1 MWSLFVALVLCC
13 ELLKPA
19 LGLRTQNHDRE
30 DLLRGLSRYEIVVP
44 ARVDDNGDPYPHTHH
59 FRKRSADAV
68 SGGWS
73 TSGPDRT
80 AYTLQ
85 AFGEKFHL
93 NLTADAGFLA
103 PTFSVYH
110 LGSPEYDPENDTHLQ
125 HCYYTGRVN
134 SHPESSVAVSVCSGL
149 LGAFRTQSSEYFIE
163 PLNNSDHDDD
173 SGNSKPHVV
182 YRRDHVKLH
191 NSGGSPC
198 GLHDDDKGNNH
209 NDTKKESDDV
219 HNRRFSSI
227 IDDLN
232 RIHRDVQNH
241 TELHRR
247 RKRFLSYPRHVEVM
261 VVADH
266 KMAKYH
272 GSGLRHYILAL
283 MSIVASIYRDPS
295 INNFVNIIVVKLV
308 IINNVQEGPSIS
320 ANAAATL
327 QNFCVWQ
334 QTQNVLDDSH
344 PNHHDTAILIT
355 RQDICRSSRK
365 CDTLGLA
372 ELGTMCDPFR
382 SCSINEDNGLSA
394 AFTVAHELGHV
405 FNMPHDDNYRCKE
418 EFQSSYAY
426 HVMAPTLSYNTK
438 PWSWSDCSA
447 KAITEFLDTGY
458 GQCLLDEPAPR
469 QPLPLPSRL
478 PGEIYDVDR
487 QCELVF
493 GPGSRVCPY
502 MAYYSTAAQETLP
515 TPMQKTCKRLWCMN
529 ADGIQKGCRTQ
540 HMPWADGT
548 PCGNNK
554 FCLQGDCVSTRSK
567 LKAIDGGWGP
577 WSKYGACSRT
587 CGGGVKYARRQ
598 CNNPS
603 PQNGG
608 KFCLGRR
615 MKFRSCNTKECPPG
629 SKDFREEQCAKFNGQ
644 HFNIN
649 GLPPYVRWVPK
660 YAGVLMK
667 DRCKLFCRVATGTA
681 YYRLK
686 NKVIDGTPCGPDTND
701 ICVQGMCRRAGCDRV
716 LNSKARRDKCG
727 VCGGDNSSCK
737 TVAGTFNLI
746 QYGYNDVATIPR
758 GATNIDIRQ
767 HGYYGR
773 VDDDNYLA
781 LRRSNGEYI
790 LNGNFVVS
798 MFKREIRVAGPAV
811 LEYSGSDNAIERVNG
826 TKRIEEDI
834 VVMVL
839 SVGKLYPPDIR
850 YSYSFPVEKP
860 QFRWDPNGPWGECS
874 KVCQGQKKKKVQCVR
889 EDDGHVVS
897 DQRCHHLN
905 KPGTVTSTCNLD
917 CEIMWVIAQTSEC
930 SVRCGTGTVS
940 RVIQCVKNPLSS
952 QPIVVDDKYCEDQ
965 RPSEVERCSGECL
978 PTHWEFTPWSECTRT
993 CGGGSRFRDASCL
1006 DSGGNPVSHDECD
1019 TSSRVVDQV
1028 CNDRACPQWVVN
1040 DWTGCSVTC
1049 GDGVRHRQAFCHNG
1063 VQEVELSDCETDS
1076 RPDMK
1081 QPCNLGECPTWHY
1094 GSWGQCTVTCGRG
1107 YRLRAVV
1114 CRTPK
1119 GEELEDSECDAAA
1132 RHIDV
1137 EDCEFAPCLELVPTT
1152 PPPPVWVRTEWRTGS
1167 WTECSVTCGQG
1178 LRQRYVSCRDIH
1190 GNVAD
1195 DSACAH
1201 IPTPSAQETCLPK
1214 SCGGGQWRTGEWN
1227 RCPVSCGSGTQTRY
1241 VACVFPGQENIA
1253 DEIDCDPSQRPVSEQ
1268 ACNANPCDVQRY
1280 YNPTPSIS
1288 SNRIPTGL
1296 TAKWRTGPWG
1306 GCSSTCAGGWKRR
1319 AVECQDGNGHPSSNC
1334 NDRTRPSE
1342 MAPCNAG
1349 PCPIWN
1355 YGQWG
1360 QCSVSCGDGE
1370 QTRLV
1375 HCQLP
1380 NGQILSDHGCE
1391 VLDKPPDKQPCRNH
1405 PCPRAARWNRGPWST
1420 CSVTCGRGLKTRE
1433 VVCKDS
1439 AGVTLPHRHCP
1450 KKQPRRQRKCRAG
1463 RCPKWRPTAWSTCSV
1478 SCGKGA
1484 MTREVHCRLG
1494 RKGKPVEDARCQ
1506 GMKKPRLRRSCQ
1518 VKDCLTLYTWKVG
1531 RWQKCTASCGE
1542 GIRQRT
1548 VTCTDPLANPVD
1560 ESYCDA
1566 DARPE
1571 TSVDCNERSCVVRW
1585 TPGDWSE
1592 CDKPCGPGFEHRSV
1606 TCQEISPTRWSVPQP
1621 AYKCSGT
1628 KPTTMRSCNL
1638 GDCRSFTRWRTGP
1651 WSECSVTCGGG
1662 LAKRSVQC
1670 VSLTGTLKSTR
1681 DCSRKPA
1688 LRPDSQKPCNKGPC
1702 LPNSC
1707 SEVQKLERARYDG
1720 EFYLHVHGKILKV
1733 YCRDME
1739 TSRPTEYIT
1748 LASGDGRN
1756 YAEIYQKSLFN
1767 PNQCPHNG
1775 SRNSSCLCHDKGHPD
1790 AGYTAYDKVRIN
1802 LDTMQ
1807 ISVSDM
1813 QFSRTVQ
1820 GKAVP
1825 FGNAGDCYSTARCPQ
1840 GAFNIDLSGTGLGVS
1855 PDTQWHTQGRFI
1867 TADINRSQ
1875 DGSVVQGRCGG
1886 YCGTCFPN
1894 PVSGLRV
1901 RFLR

>member
-19 LGLRTQNHDRE
+19 LGLRTQSHDRE
-30 DLLRGLSRYEIVVP
+30 DFLRGLTRYEIVVP

-68 SGGWS
+68 SVGWS
-73 TSGPDRT
+73 KTGQDRT

-93 NLTADAGFLA
+93 NLTEDAGFLA

-110 LGSPEYDPENDTHLQ
+110 LGRPQYDPENDTHLQ

-149 LGAFRTQSSEYFIE
+149 LGAFRTPNSEYFIE
-163 PLNNSDHDDD
+163 PLNNDHGED
-173 SGNSKPHVV
+173 SGHSKPHVV
-182 YRRDHVKLH
+182 YRKDNIKHQH
-191 NSGGSPC
+191 SGGSSC
-198 GLHDDDKGNNH
+198 GVHDDDKDGNH
-209 NDTKKESDDV
+209 NDTKKESADV

-232 RIHRDVQNH
+232 RIHQDVQNH

-261 VVADH
+261 IVADH

-272 GSGLRHYILAL
+272 GSGLRHYVLAL

-308 IINNVQEGPSIS
+308 IINNAQEGPSIS

-334 QTQNVLDDSH
+334 QTQNVLDDTH

-405 FNMPHDDNYRCKE
+405 FNMPHDDNFRCKE
-418 EFQSSYAY
+418 EFHSSYAY

-458 GQCLLDEPAPR
+458 GQCLIDEPPPLK
-469 QPLPLPSRL
+469 PLPLPENL

-515 TPMQKTCKRLWCMN
+515 APMQKTCKRLWCMN

-554 FCLQGDCVSTRSK
+554 FCLQGDCVSARSK

-577 WSKYGACSRT
+577 WSKYGSCSRT
-587 CGGGVKYARRQ
+587 CGGGVKYATRE
-598 CNNPS
+598 CNNPR
-603 PQNGG
+603 PLNGG

-746 QYGYNDVATIPR
+746 QYGYNDVVTIPR

-826 TKRIEEDI
+826 TKRIDEDI

-874 KVCQGQKKKKVQCVR
+874 KVCQGQKKKKVQCIR

-897 DQRCHHLN
+897 DQRCHHLS
-905 KPGTVTSTCNLD
+905 KPGTITSTCNMD
-917 CEIMWVIAQTSEC
+917 CEIMWVIAHTSEC
-930 SVRCGTGTVS
+930 SVRCGTGTVT

-965 RPSEVERCSGECL
+965 RPSDVERCSGECL
-978 PTHWEFTPWSECTRT
+978 PTHWEFTQWSECTRT

-1006 DSGGNPVSHDECD
+1006 DSSGNPVSHDECD
-1019 TSSRVVDQV
+1019 ASNRIVDQI
-1028 CNDRACPQWVVN
+1028 CNDHACPQWVVN

-1063 VQEVELSDCETDS
+1063 VQEVDVSDCEVDS
-1076 RPDMK
+1076 RPEMK

-1094 GSWGQCTVTCGRG
+1094 GNWGQCTVTCGRG

-1132 RHIDV
+1132 RHVDI
-1137 EDCEFAPCLELVPTT
+1137 EDCEFAPCLEILPTT

-1195 DSACAH
+1195 ESACAH
-1201 IPTPSAQETCLPK
+1201 IPSPAAQETCLPK

-1227 RCPVSCGSGTQTRY
+1227 RCPVSCGSGKQTRY
-1241 VACVFPGQENIA
+1241 VACVFPGEENIA

-1268 ACNANPCDVQRY
+1268 VCNANPCDISRY

-1296 TAKWRTGPWG
+1296 MAQWRKGPWG

-1334 NDRTRPSE
+1334 NDATRPSE

-1360 QCSVSCGDGE
+1360 QCSVSCGSGV

-1391 VLDKPPDKQPCRNH
+1391 VLDKPPDKQPCSHH
-1405 PCPRAARWNRGPWST
+1405 PCPRPARWNRGPWST

-1439 AGVTLPHRHCP
+1439 AGVTLPHHHCP

-1463 RCPKWRPTAWSTCSV
+1463 RCPKWRPDPWSTCSV
-1478 SCGKGA
+1478 TCGKGT
-1484 MTREVHCRLG
+1484 MRREVHCRLG
-1494 RKGKPVEDARCQ
+1494 RKGKPIEEERCQ
-1506 GMKKPRLRRSCQ
+1506 GMKKPRLQRSCQ
-1518 VKDCLTLYTWKVG
+1518 VKDCPTVYTWKVG
-1531 RWQKCTASCGE
+1531 RWQKCTATCGV
-1542 GIRQRT
+1542 GMRQRT

-1566 DARPE
+1566 DTRPE

-1621 AYKCSGT
+1621 AYKCSGP
-1628 KPTTMRSCNL
+1628 KPSTMRSCNL

-1670 VSLTGTLKSTR
+1670 VSLTGTTKPSR
-1681 DCSRKPA
+1681 ECSRKPA

-1739 TSRPTEYIT
+1739 TSRPSEYIT
-1748 LASGDGRN
+1748 LAGGEGRN

-1775 SRNSSCLCHDKGHPD
+1775 SRNASCQCHDKGHPD
-1790 AGYTAYDKVRIN
+1790 AGYTAYDKVRIS

-1813 QFSRTVQ
+1813 QFARTVH

-1840 GAFNIDLSGTGLGVS
+1840 GVFNIDLSGTGLGVS

-1875 DGSVVQGRCGG
+1875 DGSVVHGRCGG

>member
-1 MWSLFVALVLCC
+1 MNFAL
-13 ELLKPA
+13 
-19 LGLRTQNHDRE
+19 
-30 DLLRGLSRYEIVVP
+30 
-44 ARVDDNGDPYPHTHH
+44 
-59 FRKRSADAV
+59 
-68 SGGWS
+68 
-73 TSGPDRT
+73 
-80 AYTLQ
+80 
-85 AFGEKFHL
+85 
-93 NLTADAGFLA
+93 
-103 PTFSVYH
+103 
-110 LGSPEYDPENDTHLQ
+110 SPPQ
-125 HCYYTGRVN
+125 
-134 SHPESSVAVSVCSGL
+134 
-149 LGAFRTQSSEYFIE
+149 
-163 PLNNSDHDDD
+163 
-173 SGNSKPHVV
+173 
-182 YRRDHVKLH
+182 
-191 NSGGSPC
+191 
-198 GLHDDDKGNNH
+198 
-209 NDTKKESDDV
+209 
-219 HNRRFSSI
+219 
-227 IDDLN
+227 
-232 RIHRDVQNH
+232 
-241 TELHRR
+241 
-247 RKRFLSYPRHVEVM
+247 
-261 VVADH
+261 
-266 KMAKYH
+266 
-272 GSGLRHYILAL
+272 
-283 MSIVASIYRDPS
+283 
-295 INNFVNIIVVKLV
+295 
-308 IINNVQEGPSIS
+308 
-320 ANAAATL
+320 
-327 QNFCVWQ
+327 
-334 QTQNVLDDSH
+334 
-344 PNHHDTAILIT
+344 
-355 RQDICRSSRK
+355 
-365 CDTLGLA
+365 
-372 ELGTMCDPFR
+372 
-382 SCSINEDNGLSA
+382 
-394 AFTVAHELGHV
+394 
-405 FNMPHDDNYRCKE
+405 
-418 EFQSSYAY
+418 
-426 HVMAPTLSYNTK
+426 
-438 PWSWSDCSA
+438 
-447 KAITEFLDTGY
+447 
-458 GQCLLDEPAPR
+458 
-469 QPLPLPSRL
+469 
-478 PGEIYDVDR
+478 
-487 QCELVF
+487 
-493 GPGSRVCPY
+493 
-502 MAYYSTAAQETLP
+502 
-515 TPMQKTCKRLWCMN
+515 
-529 ADGIQKGCRTQ
+529 
-540 HMPWADGT
+540 
-548 PCGNNK
+548 

-1019 TSSRVVDQV
+1019 ASSRIVDQV

-1076 RPDMK
+1076 RPEMK

-1137 EDCEFAPCLELVPTT
+1137 EDCEFAPCLELLPTT

-1420 CSVTCGRGLKTRE
+1420 V
-1433 VVCKDS
+1433 
-1439 AGVTLPHRHCP
+1439 
-1450 KKQPRRQRKCRAG
+1450 
-1463 RCPKWRPTAWSTCSV
+1463 
-1478 SCGKGA
+1478 
-1484 MTREVHCRLG
+1484 
-1494 RKGKPVEDARCQ
+1494 
-1506 GMKKPRLRRSCQ
+1506 
-1518 VKDCLTLYTWKVG
+1518 
-1531 RWQKCTASCGE
+1531 
-1542 GIRQRT
+1542 
-1548 VTCTDPLANPVD
+1548 
-1560 ESYCDA
+1560 
-1566 DARPE
+1566 
-1571 TSVDCNERSCVVRW
+1571 
-1585 TPGDWSE
+1585 
-1592 CDKPCGPGFEHRSV
+1592 
-1606 TCQEISPTRWSVPQP
+1606 
-1621 AYKCSGT
+1621 
-1628 KPTTMRSCNL
+1628 
-1638 GDCRSFTRWRTGP
+1638 
-1651 WSECSVTCGGG
+1651 
-1662 LAKRSVQC
+1662 
-1670 VSLTGTLKSTR
+1670 
-1681 DCSRKPA
+1681 
-1688 LRPDSQKPCNKGPC
+1688 
-1702 LPNSC
+1702 
-1707 SEVQKLERARYDG
+1707 
-1720 EFYLHVHGKILKV
+1720 
-1733 YCRDME
+1733 
-1739 TSRPTEYIT
+1739 
-1748 LASGDGRN
+1748 
-1756 YAEIYQKSLFN
+1756 
-1767 PNQCPHNG
+1767 
-1775 SRNSSCLCHDKGHPD
+1775 
-1790 AGYTAYDKVRIN
+1790 
-1802 LDTMQ
+1802 
-1807 ISVSDM
+1807 
-1813 QFSRTVQ
+1813 
-1820 GKAVP
+1820 
-1825 FGNAGDCYSTARCPQ
+1825 
-1840 GAFNIDLSGTGLGVS
+1840 
-1855 PDTQWHTQGRFI
+1855 
-1867 TADINRSQ
+1867 
-1875 DGSVVQGRCGG
+1875 
-1886 YCGTCFPN
+1886 
-1894 PVSGLRV
+1894 
-1901 RFLR
+1901 